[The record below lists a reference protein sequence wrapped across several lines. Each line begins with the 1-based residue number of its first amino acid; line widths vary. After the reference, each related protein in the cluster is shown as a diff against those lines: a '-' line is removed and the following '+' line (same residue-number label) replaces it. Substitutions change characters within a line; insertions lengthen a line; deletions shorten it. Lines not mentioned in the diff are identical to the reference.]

1 MRRIGIDVGG
11 TNTDAVLMDGDRIL
25 SSIKTSTTMDV
36 FSGIRKALNHVLMD
50 LAPAEQDT
58 IHAVMIGTTHFT
70 NAVVERRSLAR
81 VASVRI
87 GLPAASTILP
97 MQGWPKDL
105 HSRLDGGSYLIEGG
119 HEFDG
124 RKIVPFD
131 RDGMRKAGLA
141 IAQSDVRS
149 VAITSVFSPIT
160 AECELEAEAIL
171 KEIVPDATVT
181 LSCHLGRIGLL
192 ERENAT
198 ILNSALHPLA
208 RETVDAFKKAIAE
221 SGLKAPLFLTQN
233 DGTVMQS
240 ELAAQYP
247 VRCFASGPTN
257 SMRGAR
263 MLSGLDDAVVLDI
276 GGTTTDAGFLQNG
289 FPREANSKVDI
300 GGVATFFPM
309 PDVMAVAL
317 GGGTIIRQDGA
328 RIGPD
333 SVGYRITEKARVFG
347 GDTLT
352 LSDFAV
358 KTGRMSFGEPQ
369 SLEDLD
375 PAILERVSAWINQT
389 LGDLVDRMKTSAA
402 DVPVIVVGG
411 GAALAPDQ
419 LEGVSRIIKVEN
431 AGVANAVGAAM
442 AQVSGEVDKV
452 YYDMSRDEALDAA
465 RLLAED
471 RAIEAGADATSLKLI
486 DIEDAPLSYMPG
498 NPLRVRIRLVGNL
511 GLI

>member
-25 SSIKTSTTMDV
+25 SSIKTSTTADV
-36 FSGIRKALNHVLMD
+36 FSGIRNALNHVLAGMD
-50 LAPAEQDT
+50 PSEQDK

-70 NAVVERRSLAR
+70 NAVVERRGLAR

-87 GLPAASTILP
+87 GLPAATTILP
-97 MQGWPKDL
+97 MQGWPRDL
-105 HSRLDGGSYLIEGG
+105 HARIHGESYLIRGG

-124 RKIVPFD
+124 RPIVPFD
-131 RDGMRKAGLA
+131 SDAMRKAAEA
-141 IAQSDVRS
+141 IAASGVTA

-160 AECELEAEAIL
+160 ADCETEAEAIL
-171 KEIVPDATVT
+171 KEVVPEASVT
-181 LSCHLGRIGLL
+181 LSSQLGRIGLL

-208 RETVDAFKKAIAE
+208 RETISAFKRAIGE

-233 DGTVMQS
+233 DGTVMQA
-240 ELAAQYP
+240 EQAAHYP

-263 MLSGLDDAVVLDI
+263 MLSGIDDAVVLDI

-309 PDVMAVAL
+309 PDVVAVAL
-317 GGGTIIRQDGA
+317 GGGTVIREEGA

-333 SVGYRITEKARVFG
+333 SVGFRMTEKALVFG

-352 LSDFAV
+352 LSDFAIRQ
-358 KTGRMSFGEPQ
+358 GLMQFGEPDRVEN
-369 SLEDLD
+369 LE
-375 PAILERVSAWINQT
+375 ATTLERVSAWIGET
-389 LGDLVDRMKTSAA
+389 LGDLVDQMKTSAG

-419 LEGVSRIIKVEN
+419 LDGVSQVIKVEN

-452 YYDMSRDEALDAA
+452 YYDMSRDQALEAA

-471 RAIEAGADATSLKLI
+471 RAIEAGADARTLKLI
-486 DIEDAPLSYMPG
+486 DVEDAPLSYMPG
-498 NPLRVRIRLVGNL
+498 NPLRVRVRLVGDL
-511 GLI
+511 GLV